1 MFFAYLL
8 YTEVNLMHTVAI
20 ITNKKKDTDSYV
32 TNKCIELLKDKF
44 NLVFSDGT
52 DPESLKTLL
61 KDCFS
66 AIVIG
71 GDGTILLA
79 ASALAEAGVPILGI
93 NMGHMGF
100 LADVELSELEKALCD
115 FADGNYNIEERF
127 MIEAMVNADKKEKT
141 SPLTALNDLVISRAS
156 YTRMIALDVLVDNH
170 FVTSYVGDG
179 VVVST
184 PTGSTA
190 YSLSAGGPV
199 VDSSLDVCIIT
210 PVCPH
215 TMSSKPLIVPGS
227 SEITIKFHANFDDI
241 SMLTADGQKSVK
253 IAEGDE
259 IVIKASPLKTR
270 LIKVSGRGFYDIF
283 TKKLQG

>member
-1 MFFAYLL
+1 
-8 YTEVNLMHTVAI
+8 MHTVAI
-20 ITNKKKDTDSYV
+20 ITNKKKDIDGYITQ
-32 TNKCIELLKDKF
+32 KCVDVLKDKF
-44 NLVFSDGT
+44 NLVFPDGT
-52 DPESLKTLL
+52 DPQSLKECLGG
-61 KDCFS
+61 CFG

-71 GDGTILLA
+71 GDGTILLTANEA
-79 ASALAEAGVPILGI
+79 ASARVPVLGI

-100 LADVELSELEKALCD
+100 LADVEPTEIENALSS
-115 FADGNYNIEERF
+115 FANGSFNIEERF
-127 MIEAMVNADKKEKT
+127 MIEALVYAGGKEKT

-156 YTRMIALDVLVDNH
+156 YTRMIALDVLVDGH

-215 TMSSKPLIVPGS
+215 TMSSKPLIVPGK
-227 SEITIKFHANFDDI
+227 SEITIRFHANFDDI
-241 SMLTADGQKSVK
+241 SMLTSDGQRSVQ
-253 IAEGDE
+253 IADGDE

-270 LIKVSGRGFYDIF
+270 LIKVSDRGFYEIF
-283 TKKLQG
+283 NKKLQG

>member
-1 MFFAYLL
+1 
-8 YTEVNLMHTVAI
+8 MHTVAI
-20 ITNKKKDTDSYV
+20 ITNRKKDTDGFV
-32 TNKCIELLKDKF
+32 TNKCIEILKDKF
-44 NLVFSDGT
+44 NLVFSDGNDT
-52 DPESLKTLL
+52 ESLKELL
-61 KDCFS
+61 KDCLG

-71 GDGTILLA
+71 GDGTILLTA
-79 ASALAEAGVPILGI
+79 NASAKASVPILGI

-100 LADVELSELEKALCD
+100 LADVEPSELEKALCD

-127 MIEAMVNADKKEKT
+127 MIEASVCAHGKEKT
-141 SPLTALNDLVISRAS
+141 EPLIALNDLVISRAS
-156 YTRMIALDVLVDNH
+156 YTRMIALDVLVNGH
-170 FVTSYVGDG
+170 FVASYVGDG

-227 SEITIKFHANFDDI
+227 SEIKLKFNANFDDI
-241 SMLTADGQKSVK
+241 SMLTSDGQRSVE
-253 IAEGDE
+253 IADGDE
-259 IVIKASPLKTR
+259 IIIKASPFKTR
-270 LIKVSGRGFYDIF
+270 LIKVSNRGFYEIF
-283 TKKLQG
+283 NKKLQG

>member
-1 MFFAYLL
+1 
-8 YTEVNLMHTVAI
+8 MHTVAI
-20 ITNKKKDTDSYV
+20 ITNKKKDIDSLV
-32 TNKCIELLKDKF
+32 TNKCIDILKNKF

-52 DPESLKTLL
+52 DKESLKALL
-61 KDCFS
+61 ADCFS

-79 ASALAEAGVPILGI
+79 ANEAANAGVPILGI

-100 LADVELSELEKALCD
+100 LADVEPSELERALGE

-127 MIEAMVNADKKEKT
+127 MIEAAVSDGKKEKT

-156 YTRMIALDVLVDNH
+156 YTRMIALDVLVDGH

-179 VVVST
+179 VVVAT

-199 VDSSLDVCIIT
+199 VDSSLDVCIVT

-215 TMSSKPLIVPGS
+215 TLSSKPLIVPGS
-227 SEITIKFHANFDDI
+227 SEITIRFHDKFDDI
-241 SMLTADGQKSVK
+241 SMLTSDGQRSVK
-253 IAEGDE
+253 IADGDE
-259 IVIKASPLKTR
+259 IIIKASPLKTR
-270 LIKVSGRGFYDIF
+270 LIKVSNRGFYEIF
-283 TKKLQG
+283 NKKLHG